1 MGYREPTAA
10 GQAGRR
16 AGCRRSRG
24 RSGRPLA
31 VGLRAWLWFG
41 LGVGLWFGLVL
52 RPALGAAADP
62 SPLLQRFALVV
73 GANDGGPGHDRLRY
87 AGSDARSMAGVLAQL
102 GGVRAQDAVLLL
114 EPSPAALTQALKQLA
129 GRIAEARRPG
139 HRLELVFYYS
149 GHSDEVGLLLGS
161 QRLDYPALRAA
172 IERTAADVT
181 IAILDSC
188 SAGAF
193 TRQKGGVHQL
203 PFLVDTS
210 VRVSGHAFLASSSEN
225 EAAQESDR
233 IGSSFFTYFLISGLR
248 GAADVSG
255 DGRVTLNEAYNF
267 AFNETL
273 AGTERT
279 VGGAQH
285 PAYEIQLSGT
295 GDVVMT
301 DLREPSARLQLPRH
315 LQGRIHVRAPD
326 GVLASELTKHGG
338 AEILLALEP
347 GSYRVTVESAG
358 SYFETRVTLITG
370 QTTPL
375 PTSTLVRLAGEPT
388 LPRGGPPRRTPS
400 VLAEEIE
407 TEPLWA
413 PVAFTLIP
421 RLSTNRLYGPRV
433 QNAFAFNLLYGR
445 ATRLRGLELG
455 VLASLRGEDAVG
467 LQLSGFANG
476 VGGNLLGA
484 QATGGVNVVGR
495 SARGLQLA
503 SVINIVGGNA
513 AGIQITSALNLV
525 GGNGWGF
532 QLAGLDLVH
541 GSFHGVQLAGLGAVT
556 GGELTGMQ
564 LSTGIAS
571 SGLLQGV
578 QIAIIN
584 IAGEVTGAQLGFIN
598 IARTVHGAQLGL
610 LNIARSVHG
619 AAIGLVSFI
628 KDGTHTL
635 ELYGNDL
642 MPLNL
647 GTKLGG
653 QRAYGILGVGI
664 DPFRDTVRWS
674 FGAGLGVHFPLL
686 RGFFLDAD
694 FLVHSAQPDIKVYDS
709 SVYHVLSELRLLVGW
724 QALPKLALFIGPT
737 LHVSVTNDPCCEGQV
752 SQFDGGERRWLA
764 GASTI
769 RFGPGLTGGIRAF

>member
-1 MGYREPTAA
+1 MGYREPRAA

-16 AGCRRSRG
+16 AGGRPRRG
-24 RSGRPLA
+24 RSGVWVA
-31 VGLRAWLWFG
+31 VGLWLGLWLG
-41 LGVGLWFGLVL
+41 LGGGTTL
-52 RPALGAAADP
+52 AAGADP
-62 SPLLQRFALVV
+62 SPMLQRFALVV

-102 GGVRAQDAVLLL
+102 GGVRAQDSVLLL
-114 EPSPAALTQALKQLA
+114 EPSPAALLQALKQLA
-129 GRIAEARRPG
+129 GRIAEARQPG
-139 HRLELVFYYS
+139 HRRELVFYYS

-172 IERTAADVT
+172 IERSAADVT

-203 PFLVDTS
+203 PFLLDTS

-347 GSYRVTVESAG
+347 GSYRITVESAG
-358 SYFETRVTLITG
+358 SYYETRVTLITG

-375 PTSTLVRLAGEPT
+375 PTATLVRLAGEPT
-388 LPRGGPPRRTPS
+388 LPRGGPPSRTPN
-400 VLAEEIE
+400 VLADELEP
-407 TEPLWA
+407 EPLWA
-413 PVAFTLIP
+413 PVSFTLIP

-445 ATRLRGLELG
+445 ETRLRGLELG
-455 VLASLRGEDAVG
+455 VLASLRSEDAVG
-467 LQLSGFANG
+467 LQLGGLASG
-476 VGGNLLGA
+476 VGGTLLGA
-484 QATGGVNVVGR
+484 QLTAGVNVVGR
-495 SARGLQLA
+495 SARGLQFA
-503 SVINIVGGNA
+503 GIINLVGGNA
-513 AGIQITSALNLV
+513 AGIQLATALNLV

-578 QIAIIN
+578 QISLIN

-619 AAIGLVSFI
+619 ASIGLVSFI

-653 QRAYGILGVGI
+653 RRAYGILGVGI

-686 RGFFLDAD
+686 RGLFLDAD

-709 SVYHVLSELRLLVGW
+709 SVYHVLSELRLLLGW
-724 QALPKLALFIGPT
+724 QALPKLALFLGPT
-737 LHVSVTNDPCCEGQV
+737 VHVSATNDPCCGGQV
-752 SQFDGGERRWLA
+752 SQLDGGERLWSA
-764 GASTI
+764 GANTV

>member
-1 MGYREPTAA
+1 MGRWTLLLVLIMLGLGLGLGLGPRAA
-10 GQAGRR
+10 G
-16 AGCRRSRG
+16 
-24 RSGRPLA
+24 
-31 VGLRAWLWFG
+31 
-41 LGVGLWFGLVL
+41 
-52 RPALGAAADP
+52 AAPGDP

-114 EPSPAALTQALKQLA
+114 EPSPAALTQALKQLG
-129 GRIAEARRPG
+129 GRIAEARKPG

-161 QRLDYPALRAA
+161 QKLDYPVLRAA

-233 IGSSFFTYFLISGLR
+233 IGSSFFTYFFISGLR

-301 DLREPSARLQLPRH
+301 DLREPSARLQLPRA

-338 AEILLALEP
+338 AEIILALSP
-347 GSYRVTVESAG
+347 GSYRITVESGG
-358 SYFETRVTLITG
+358 SYYETRGTLITG

-375 PTSTLVRLAGEPT
+375 PTATLVRLAGEPT
-388 LPRGGPPRRTPS
+388 LPRGGPSSRAPS
-400 VLAEEIE
+400 VLADEIE

-413 PVAFTLIP
+413 PVSFSLIP

-445 ATRLRGLELG
+445 ETRLRGLELG
-455 VLASLRGEDAVG
+455 TLASLRSEDAIG
-467 LQLSGFANG
+467 LQLSGLANAA
-476 VGGNLLGA
+476 GGTLIGA
-484 QATGGVNVVGR
+484 QLTAGVNVVGR
-495 SARGLQLA
+495 AARGLQFA
-503 SVINIVGGNA
+503 GAVNIVGGNA
-513 AGIQITSALNLV
+513 AGIQIATALNLV
-525 GGNGWGF
+525 GGNSWGF
-532 QLAGLDLVH
+532 QLAALDLVH
-541 GSFHGVQLAGLGAVT
+541 GSFHGVQLAGLGAVV

-571 SGLLQGV
+571 SSLLQGV
-578 QIAIIN
+578 QIALIN

-610 LNIARSVHG
+610 LNIARSVEG
-619 AAIGLVSFI
+619 ASIGLLSFI
-628 KDGTHTL
+628 RDGTHTL
-635 ELYGNDL
+635 EVYGSDL

-653 QRAYGILGVGI
+653 KRAYGILGVGI

-686 RGFFLDAD
+686 KGLFLDAD

-709 SVYHVLSELRLLVGW
+709 SIYHVLSELRLLFGW
-724 QALPKLALFIGPT
+724 QALPKLALFIGPAV
-737 LHVSVTNDPCCEGQV
+737 HVSATNDPCCSGQV
-752 SQFDGGERRWLA
+752 SQFDGAERLWLS
-764 GASTI
+764 GANAV